1 MTYRFWLVFF
11 LFFSGI
17 CIPACTQTDL
27 NTQDPEFI
35 YKTGAG
41 NATVHTSWGSAM
53 KDGRNCQKM
62 KISWEYLGK
71 KIKKINKLT
80 GLQIA
85 LLDNNGITELPATMG
100 ELSQLFIFSSKSNPI
115 RFIDPA
121 IGRQQSLMILELTG
135 TKLDSL
141 PAEFCDMQNLE
152 LLRIMQNESK
162 DTLQLPDD
170 FFKMRSLRT
179 LQIVKADV
187 YKFHANIYE
196 AGRLEKLTCS
206 SCKLSYLP
214 DSIGYA
220 SGLVHLDLS
229 DNTLQELPASI
240 GYLKKLQYLSLQNNK
255 LNTLPY
261 TLSYLSNLQT
271 LDVRGNMISREE
283 LDILRLSLPRCRVLF
298 DVEKK

>member
-11 LFFSGI
+11 LLVSGTYT
-17 CIPACTQTDL
+17 AARTQTDL
-27 NTQDPEFI
+27 NTQDPDFI

-41 NATVHTSWGSAM
+41 NATVHTSWGSAV

-71 KIKKINKLT
+71 KIRKIDKLSS
-80 GLQIA
+80 LQIA
-85 LLDNNGITELPATMG
+85 LLDNNGITELPEAMG
-100 ELSQLFIFSSKSNPI
+100 SLGQLFIFSSKNNPI
-115 RFIDPA
+115 RFVDPA

-141 PAEFCDMQNLE
+141 PSEFCGMQNLE

-162 DTLQLPDD
+162 DTLHLPED
-170 FFKMRSLRT
+170 FFRMRSLRT

-196 AGRLEKLTCS
+196 ARKLEKLTCS
-206 SCKLSYLP
+206 GCKLSYLP

-220 SGLVHLDLS
+220 SDLVHLDLS
-229 DNTLQELPASI
+229 DNTLQELPSSI

-255 LNTLPY
+255 LSTLPY
-261 TLSYLSNLQT
+261 TLAYLSNLQT